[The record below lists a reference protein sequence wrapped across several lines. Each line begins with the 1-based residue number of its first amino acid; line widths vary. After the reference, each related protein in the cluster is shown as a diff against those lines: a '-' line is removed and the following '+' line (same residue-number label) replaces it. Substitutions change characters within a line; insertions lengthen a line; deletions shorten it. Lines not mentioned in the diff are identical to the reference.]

1 MKDEGTFV
9 WQDGTALSQS
19 YVKWKTNYPKD
30 GTDEHCVIRRGNQE
44 WQNTECYRTRRFFC
58 SMPAADLC
66 DASVIS
72 VVKDIMNKQ
81 ECIQPILPDEN
92 DTQSVSDTLLPN
104 VDVFLNPAKK
114 EYMGKIVRE
123 KQHIAKNYFNN
134 VDMKSLFPE
143 LFSILWESTL
153 PCYVSPEN
161 NEYMLL
167 SCQLA
172 GAEVNCSDLF
182 TKVPTDTGMCCAL
195 NNLDSLRNSKYKE
208 MVKELQGNTPLK
220 KQADAR
226 VGQRNGLRLTLDL
239 HSNTVSFGTLD
250 QEYEG
255 FSVFIGH
262 PAEFPMMKEKSI
274 KLEPGREHFIDLS
287 ATVVSA
293 SDIKAIAPE
302 DRHCFFQDESDL
314 DFYKRYTFSN
324 CRLECAI
331 ETLEKIFDCVPWH
344 LPRVNNSLHFSKL
357 IIFHSGRKLNY
368 LRPLDFQ
375 GLHCTHGG
383 SNKKLYR
390 L

>member
-1 MKDEGTFV
+1 
-9 WQDGTALSQS
+9 
-19 YVKWKTNYPKD
+19 
-30 GTDEHCVIRRGNQE
+30 
-44 WQNTECYRTRRFFC
+44 
-58 SMPAADLC
+58 
-66 DASVIS
+66 
-72 VVKDIMNKQ
+72 
-81 ECIQPILPDEN
+81 
-92 DTQSVSDTLLPN
+92 
-104 VDVFLNPAKK
+104 
-114 EYMGKIVRE
+114 
-123 KQHIAKNYFNN
+123 
-134 VDMKSLFPE
+134 MKSLYPE
-143 LFSILWESTL
+143 LFNILWESSL
-153 PCYVSPEN
+153 PCFGTSEAVEHL
-161 NEYMLL
+161 LL

-172 GAEVNCSDLF
+172 GSEVNCSDLF

-220 KQADAR
+220 KQSDAR

-274 KLEPGREHFIDLS
+274 KVEPGREHFIDLS

-331 ETLEKIFDCVPWH
+331 ETLEKIFECVPWH
-344 LPRVNNSLHFSKL
+344 LPRVRNTLHF
-357 IIFHSGRKLNY
+357 
-368 LRPLDFQ
+368 
-375 GLHCTHGG
+375 
-383 SNKKLYR
+383 
-390 L
+390 